1 MDIVCIVT
9 DQPKPPRMIRSI
21 VCTFSLELPADE
33 LQVFRRFEA
42 SVAKAGWNIR
52 VRLEPIENLPEH
64 YDVLVVS
71 PALRERAEALEG
83 DAILIVTTRPTVAA
97 AVDQLLREIER
108 GDPIAAERKDP
119 NAPKIVTHRGM
130 EIL

>member
-1 MDIVCIVT
+1 
-9 DQPKPPRMIRSI
+9 
-21 VCTFSLELPADE
+21 
-33 LQVFRRFEA
+33 VFRRFEA

-52 VRLEPIENLPEH
+52 VRLEAIEDLPEQ

-83 DAILIVTTRPTVAA
+83 DAILIVTTRPTAAA